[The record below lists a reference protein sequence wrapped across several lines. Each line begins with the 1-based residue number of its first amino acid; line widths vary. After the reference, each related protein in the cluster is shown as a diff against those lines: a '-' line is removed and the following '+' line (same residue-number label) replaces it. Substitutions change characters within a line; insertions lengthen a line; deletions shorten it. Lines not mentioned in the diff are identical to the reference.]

1 MLCSSTTR
9 GTPGRARASAAAY
22 ECSATTADP
31 VWRSTRSTLL
41 VDGHYLGDLT
51 VNGSAPDWRTTS
63 GTSSCDPAT
72 HSYQLLYTPTQTG
85 PLTLG
90 LADLDLSDNLG
101 TLTVTIGPAG

>member
-1 MLCSSTTR
+1 
-9 GTPGRARASAAAY
+9 
-22 ECSATTADP
+22 
-31 VWRSTRSTLL
+31 VWRSSRSALL

-51 VNGSAPDWRTTS
+51 VNGSAPDWRTAT

-72 HSYQLLYTPTQTG
+72 HSYQLLYTPAQTG

-90 LADLDLSDNLG
+90 LADLDLADNLG